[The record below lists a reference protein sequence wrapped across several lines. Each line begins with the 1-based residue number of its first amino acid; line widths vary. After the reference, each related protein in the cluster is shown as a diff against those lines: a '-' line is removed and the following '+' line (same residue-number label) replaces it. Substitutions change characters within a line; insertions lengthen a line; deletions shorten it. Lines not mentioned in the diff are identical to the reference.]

1 LVGRVFVIGIALVT
15 FGTTNIA
22 AAATVTESEPNNSR
36 ATANLTLGTDTL
48 TIDGTLNPS
57 TDQDFFS
64 FSVTRLGVPSPGF
77 STAVRFLV
85 SSTSSYTFAV
95 IDPLGNTIVSGNF
108 NEPRTI
114 DFNPAAIGGIGTY
127 TIEMAGNS
135 PSSSGR
141 YEISIFGV
149 SDGGGQPPVIAGSA
163 GGTPAAVPTLS
174 TVGILGLLVLVA
186 ALTAL
191 LRRFGISQN

>member
-1 LVGRVFVIGIALVT
+1 MRVSWVGRVFVIGIALVA

-22 AAATVTESEPNNSR
+22 AAATVTESEPNNSS
-36 ATANLTLGTDTL
+36 ATANLTLGADTL

-64 FSVTRLGVPSPGF
+64 FSVTRMGVPSPGF

-95 IDPLGNTIVSGNF
+95 IDPLGNTIFSDNF

-114 DFNPAAIGGIGTY
+114 DFNPAASGGIGTY

-135 PSSSGR
+135 PSSSGPMR
-141 YEISIFGV
+141 YRSLAWPMAE
-149 SDGGGQPPVIAGSA
+149 DNH
-163 GGTPAAVPTLS
+163 
-174 TVGILGLLVLVA
+174 
-186 ALTAL
+186 
-191 LRRFGISQN
+191 R